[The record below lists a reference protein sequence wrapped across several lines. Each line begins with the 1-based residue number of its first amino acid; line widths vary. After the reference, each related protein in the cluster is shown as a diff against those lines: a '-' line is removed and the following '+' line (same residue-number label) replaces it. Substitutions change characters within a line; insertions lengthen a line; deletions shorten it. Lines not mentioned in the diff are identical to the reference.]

1 MKDVVSMERIAT
13 ARQRLAELLELGNG
27 PPGSEIQERQ
37 AGRLFS
43 MALDDLE
50 TVAT

>member
-1 MKDVVSMERIAT
+1 MKDVVSMERITA

-27 PPGSEIQERQ
+27 PLGSGIQERQ
-37 AGRLFS
+37 AVRQFS
-43 MALDDLE
+43 VALDDLE